1 MRKGPRRRSLTA
13 GRAAT
18 RLKLMSS
25 LSLPA
30 ALKELSSRNTVIA
43 ATYREWARRL
53 PPGPVSRLAWSIAEQ
68 RLNLGKTLGEIAA
81 EQPLGVVEVEFE
93 LVTPA
98 SAAGVVMGD
107 ASLVDL
113 RVILKKMSEAEAAD
127 HELLA
132 AVAGAIVPLSGEAAE
147 RLASEADS
155 ARKRSI
161 WAQDQLEL
169 LSML

>member
-1 MRKGPRRRSLTA
+1 
-13 GRAAT
+13 
-18 RLKLMSS
+18 MSS
-25 LSLPA
+25 LALSF

-53 PPGPVSRLAWSIAEQ
+53 TPGPVSRLAWSMAEQ
-68 RLNLGKTLGEIAA
+68 RLDLGKTLGEIAA
-81 EQPLGVVEVEFE
+81 NRSLPEVEVEFD
-93 LVTPA
+93 LAPA
-98 SAAGVVMGD
+98 AAAGVVASE
-107 ASLVDL
+107 ASLAEP
-113 RVILKKMSEAEAAD
+113 RAILKKMSEAESAD

-132 AVAGAIVPLSGEAAE
+132 AVAGAIVPASGAAAE
-147 RLASEADS
+147 RLASEAAQ